1 MKRLVL
7 SLFILL
13 SFMQNGV
20 SQTRYAFV
28 DIQYILDKIPE
39 YQVVKNQIDVLSS
52 KWQKDL
58 DDSYMKIDS
67 LNNKLKIDQVFL
79 SPAMKTRRERAI
91 AKRQVDL
98 KKLEKY
104 YFGSKGELYKK
115 KQELLKPI
123 LDDIYDAIKDIATLG
138 NYGAIYDRSAGV
150 NLVYFSPSLEKSDD
164 VLDRLGYKI
173 N

>member
-1 MKRLVL
+1 ML
-7 SLFILL
+7 SVTQY
-13 SFMQNGV
+13 SV

-28 DIQYILDKIPE
+28 DIQYVLAKIPE
-39 YQVVKNQIDVLSS
+39 YQVVKNQIDALSS
-52 KWQKDL
+52 KWQENL
-58 DDSYMKIDS
+58 DDSYMAIDS

-79 SPAMKTRRERAI
+79 SPAMKTRRERNI
-91 AKRQVDL
+91 AKRQLDL

-123 LDDIYDAIKDIATLG
+123 LDDIYDAIKDIAIFG

-150 NLVYFSPSLEKSDD
+150 SLVYFSPSLEKSDD
-164 VLDRLGYKI
+164 VLEKLGYKT